1 MFLKFMK
8 KFENDQ
14 QNTYFLIFYSE
25 YYIQNSNCVN
35 NFNYTLDK
43 TG

>member
-14 QNTYFLIFYSE
+14 QNTDFLFSDSD
-25 YYIQNSNCVN
+25 YYIQNSNIGN
-35 NFNYTLDK
+35 NSNYTPDK